1 MISIG
6 NMKHFVLYAVFIPVA
21 LTGCNRSTD
30 NRGVLHQETEIAEL
44 EAKIAALENALEMQQ
59 AMPAV
64 NPAPTTPDLNDDLA
78 GTGATVSERGNEV
91 IITVGNEILFS
102 SGSATLTP
110 KAKRSLKQIVNAI
123 NNRYPDDAIRIVGHT
138 DNQPIVRTRKKWS
151 DNWELSGA
159 RALSVLREIVNAGIP
174 ESRIHFAGFGEHQ
187 PIAGNNQRSGRS
199 QNRRVEIIVS
209 LP

>member
-1 MISIG
+1 M
-6 NMKHFVLYAVFIPVA
+6 
-21 LTGCNRSTD
+21 
-30 NRGVLHQETEIAEL
+30 LHQETEIAEL

-64 NPAPTTPDLNDDLA
+64 NLAPTTPDLNDDLA

-151 DNWELSGA
+151 DNWELEP
-159 RALSVLREIVNAGIP
+159 ALSVLREIVNAIP

-187 PIAGNNQRSGRS
+187 PIAGNNQRSGRG
-199 QNRRVEIIVS
+199 QNRRVEIIVFGRRGAAP
-209 LP
+209 LPFGDSPT